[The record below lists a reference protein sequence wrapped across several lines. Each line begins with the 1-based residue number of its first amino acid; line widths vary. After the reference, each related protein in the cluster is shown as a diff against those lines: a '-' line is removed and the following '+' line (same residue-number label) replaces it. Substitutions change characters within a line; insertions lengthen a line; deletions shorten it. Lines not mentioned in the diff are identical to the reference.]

1 MKLRISGSM
10 DRKRKSNMIFS
21 FPQHCI
27 MCAVASFPVQMN
39 SSQDKKKKG
48 KIRPDGDFAD
58 FCYFPI
64 NDADK
69 HV

>member
-1 MKLRISGSM
+1 
-10 DRKRKSNMIFS
+10 
-21 FPQHCI
+21 

-39 SSQDKKKKG
+39 SSQDKKKKKG